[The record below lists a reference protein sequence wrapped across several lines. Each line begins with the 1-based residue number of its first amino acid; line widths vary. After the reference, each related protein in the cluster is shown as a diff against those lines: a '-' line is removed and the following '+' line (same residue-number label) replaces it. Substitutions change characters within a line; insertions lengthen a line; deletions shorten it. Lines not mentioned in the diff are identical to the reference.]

1 LYGFVLLKSYIY
13 RYQRLE
19 REALKLKTIVSLSF
33 GLILLIFMV
42 WYVDIGKLYKAII
55 GSSPI
60 WLAHYILLMLPF
72 FLLRAWR
79 WRMLLTPV
87 KSSVKLS
94 NSFWI
99 TMIGFMVNAIIPLR
113 LGGEFVRALA
123 MDSKEKTGFL
133 QSLSSVAVERVL
145 DLLGITLL
153 GVIGIFMLP
162 KGAIM
167 YLPSWALDAL
177 RIVGIFVAITLSCL
191 IIGIKYEKR
200 LFSLIRRLVSSL
212 PKLPY
217 KWKEKLIDFSRS
229 MIDGARGLTHNPS
242 TFLSTLASTFIIW
255 FIAFLSTFLIF
266 KAFNYDVP
274 IPIILL
280 GSMLVQ
286 LSFILPAPP
295 GYIGTYEVFWST
307 IFIGLGLSRLDL
319 ILATA
324 IVNHFLGN
332 AFIIG
337 MGSIGVTSLGLSF
350 SEVMKIKSN

>member
-1 LYGFVLLKSYIY
+1 MNLKAI
-13 RYQRLE
+13 
-19 REALKLKTIVSLSF
+19 TSLFLGSV
-33 GLILLIFMV
+33 LLIFMI
-42 WYVDIGKLYKAII
+42 WYVDIGNLYNAIMR
-55 GSSPI
+55 SSPI
-60 WLAHYILLMLPF
+60 WLAYYLLLMLPF

-79 WRMLLTPV
+79 WRMLLVPV

-113 LGGEFVRALA
+113 LGGEFVRAFA
-123 MDSKEKTGFL
+123 MDGKEKTGFF

-153 GVIGIFMLP
+153 GLIGIFLLP
-162 KGAIM
+162 KEAIM
-167 YLPSWALDAL
+167 YLPDWSLDAL
-177 RIVGIFVAITLSCL
+177 RIVGIFVAITLSGL
-191 IIGIKYEKR
+191 MLGIRYEKR
-200 LFSLIRRLVSSL
+200 LLSLVRRILSAI

-217 KWKEKLIDFSRS
+217 KWQEKLINFSKS
-229 MIDGARGLTHNPS
+229 LIDGAKGLTHNPPTFFSTLIS
-242 TFLSTLASTFIIW
+242 TFVIW
-255 FIAFLSTFLIF
+255 FMAFLSTFLIF

-295 GYIGTYEVFWST
+295 GNIGTYEVFWSA

-324 IVNHFLGN
+324 IVSHLLSD

-337 MGSIGVTSLGLSF
+337 MGSIGVTSMGLSF
-350 SEVMKIKSN
+350 KKVMKMESTQQH

>member
-1 LYGFVLLKSYIY
+1 MRFKTVL
-13 RYQRLE
+13 
-19 REALKLKTIVSLSF
+19 SLFLGS
-33 GLILLIFMV
+33 ILLIFMV
-42 WYVDIGKLYKAII
+42 WYVDIGKLYNAIMS
-55 GSSPI
+55 SSPI
-60 WLAHYILLMLPF
+60 WLAYYMLLMLPF

-79 WRMLLTPV
+79 WRMLLVPV

-94 NSFWI
+94 SSFWI

-113 LGGEFVRALA
+113 LGGEFVRAFA
-123 MDSKEKTGFL
+123 MDGKEKTGFF

-153 GVIGIFMLP
+153 GLIGIFMLP
-162 KGAIM
+162 KDAII
-167 YLPSWALDAL
+167 YLPQWALDAL
-177 RIVGIFVAITLSCL
+177 KIVGIFVAITLLSL
-191 IIGIKYEKR
+191 ILGIKYEKSL
-200 LFSLIRRLVSSL
+200 LFFIRRLVSAI

-217 KWKEKLIDFSRS
+217 KWQEKIINFSKS
-229 MIDGARGLTHNPS
+229 MIDGARGLTHNPP
-242 TFLSTLASTFIIW
+242 TFLSTLVSTIIIW
-255 FIAFLSTFLIF
+255 FMAFLSTFLIF

-324 IVNHFLGN
+324 IVSHFLSN
-332 AFIIG
+332 IFIIG
-337 MGSIGVTSLGLSF
+337 MGSIGVTSMGLSF
-350 SEVMKIKSN
+350 SKVMKIRSA

>member
-1 LYGFVLLKSYIY
+1 MTLNF
-13 RYQRLE
+13 
-19 REALKLKTIVSLSF
+19 KTIISLF
-33 GLILLIFMV
+33 LGLILLIFMV
-42 WYVDIGKLYKAII
+42 WYVDIGKLYNAIM
-55 GSSPI
+55 GSSSI
-60 WLAHYILLMLPF
+60 WLAYYVLLMLPF

-79 WRMLLTPV
+79 WRMLLLPV

-94 NSFWI
+94 SSFWI

-133 QSLSSVAVERVL
+133 QSLSSIAVERVL

-153 GVIGIFMLP
+153 GLIGIFMLP
-162 KGAIM
+162 KEAIM
-167 YLPSWALDAL
+167 YLPGWALDAL
-177 RIVGIFVAITLSCL
+177 RIVGIFVAITLLGL
-191 IIGIKYEKR
+191 ILGIKYEKR
-200 LFSLIRRLVSSL
+200 LFSLIKRVVSAL
-212 PKLPY
+212 PKLTY
-217 KWKEKLIDFSRS
+217 KWQEKLINFSRS

-242 TFLSTLASTFIIW
+242 TFLSTLVSTFVIW
-255 FIAFLSTFLIF
+255 FMDFLSILLIF

-295 GYIGTYEVFWST
+295 GYIGTYEVFWSLV
-307 IFIGLGLSRLDL
+307 FIGLGLSRFDL

-324 IVNHFLGN
+324 IVSHLLGN

-337 MGSIGVTSLGLSF
+337 MGSIGVASMGLSF
-350 SEVMKIKSN
+350 SKVMKIKV